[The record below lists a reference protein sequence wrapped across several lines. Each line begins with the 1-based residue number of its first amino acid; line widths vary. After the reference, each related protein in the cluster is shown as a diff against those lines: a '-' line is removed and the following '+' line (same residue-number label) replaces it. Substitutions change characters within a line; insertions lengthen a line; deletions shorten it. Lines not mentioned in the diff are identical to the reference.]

1 MNETTNEVM
10 ETTEETMV
18 TETPME
24 TGFDDTV
31 ESEGGSGKAVALVLV
46 LGGVGLAIAAGA
58 ALVKKH
64 KDKKDG
70 KPKKKR
76 THYKIV
82 KVEEPADDDVGEEN
96 TVDSEAEV
104 VDEKEST
111 EE

>member
-24 TGFDDTV
+24 ADFNDTV
-31 ESEGGSGKAVALVLV
+31 ESEGGSGKAGALV
-46 LGGVGLAIAAGA
+46 LGGVGLASAAGA
-58 ALVKKH
+58 AFVKKR

-76 THYKIV
+76 AHYKIV
-82 KVEEPADDDVGEEN
+82 KVEDPVDEDADEN

-104 VDEKEST
+104 VDETETT

>member
-31 ESEGGSGKAVALVLV
+31 ESEGGSGKAVALVL
-46 LGGVGLAIAAGA
+46 GGVGLAIAAGA

-82 KVEEPADDDVGEEN
+82 KVEEPVDDDVDEEN

>member
-31 ESEGGSGKAVALVLV
+31 ESEGGSGKAVALVL
-46 LGGVGLAIAAGA
+46 GGVGLAIAAGA

-82 KVEEPADDDVGEEN
+82 IVEEPADDDVNEEN

>member
-10 ETTEETMV
+10 ETTEENMV

-31 ESEGGSGKAVALVLV
+31 ESEGGSGKAVALV

-82 KVEEPADDDVGEEN
+82 KVEEPADDDVDEEN

-104 VDEKEST
+104 VDEKKST

>member
-10 ETTEETMV
+10 EATEETMV

-24 TGFDDTV
+24 TDFDDTV
-31 ESEGGSGKAVALVLV
+31 DSEGGSGKAVALV

-58 ALVKKH
+58 AFVKKH

-76 THYKIV
+76 AHYKIV
-82 KVEEPADDDVGEEN
+82 RVEEPADEDADEN

-104 VDEKEST
+104 VDETETT

>member
-31 ESEGGSGKAVALVLV
+31 ECEGGSGKAVALVL
-46 LGGVGLAIAAGA
+46 GGVGLAIASGA

-76 THYKIV
+76 AHYKIV
-82 KVEEPADDDVGEEN
+82 KVEEPADDADEEN

>member
-31 ESEGGSGKAVALVLV
+31 ESEGGSRKAVALV

-76 THYKIV
+76 AHYKIV
-82 KVEEPADDDVGEEN
+82 KVEEPADDVDEEN

>member
-24 TGFDDTV
+24 TGFDDAV
-31 ESEGGSGKAVALVLV
+31 ESEGGSGKAVALV

-76 THYKIV
+76 AHYKIV
-82 KVEEPADDDVGEEN
+82 KVEEPADDDVDEEN

>member
-24 TGFDDTV
+24 TWFDDTV
-31 ESEGGSGKAVALVLV
+31 ESEGGSGKAVALV

-82 KVEEPADDDVGEEN
+82 KVEEPADDADEEN

-104 VDEKEST
+104 VDETEST